1 MKRKKLL
8 GQPNTYTYDE
18 LIRNKQTI
26 NLEFL
31 QNKARLLLERV
42 IRGSIVRKL
51 HRSLIFQLIVHLTV
65 DNAMLR

>member
-1 MKRKKLL
+1 MTRKKLL
-8 GQPNTYTYDE
+8 GQANTKKYDE

-42 IRGSIVRKL
+42 IRVL
-51 HRSLIFQLIVHLTV
+51 HRSLIFQWTA
-65 DNAMLR
+65 DNAMPR